1 MLNIILNCASS
12 CSSNS
17 MNSGCGTFHSTID
30 KKESSFKTNSSS
42 TYVVNLE
49 FELLMFISSSCLE
62 FELILPRYLELVQ
75 LIH

>member
-1 MLNIILNCASS
+1 
-12 CSSNS
+12 

-75 LIH
+75 LIHCIEIYIAECKNRNLA